1 MDRSANYLPS
11 CLPMIESRD
20 IGQKLKNG
28 DEWLSECF
36 FFLSIFIEV

>member
-1 MDRSANYLPS
+1 MKIMNRKYGQECKPASS

-36 FFLSIFIEV
+36 CF